1 MSLKC
6 IEHVYM
12 LKKRVTL
19 FIHHLF
25 VIPEQRGTVPNDSI
39 VKQ

>member
-1 MSLKC
+1 M
-6 IEHVYM
+6 EHVYM
-12 LKKRVTL
+12 LKKLVTW

-25 VIPEQRGTVPNDSI
+25 VMLEQRGTVPNDSI